1 VRTRRCDDG
10 APEVEKERLET
21 ACSFCCLLSA
31 LRHAILVGGWLLFQQ
46 ERRPNAITR
55 SLAVLRCG
63 AYHTTVIMCIIPR
76 LPIFSTGG
84 MMDALLLLLVVDSIQ
99 KGLMFV
105 KAGWLFVV

>member
-1 VRTRRCDDG
+1 MQSR
-10 APEVEKERLET
+10 ASLL
-21 ACSFCCLLSA
+21 CCA
-31 LRHAILVGGWLLFQQ
+31 
-46 ERRPNAITR
+46 
-55 SLAVLRCG
+55 
-63 AYHTTVIMCIIPR
+63 AYHTTVIMRIIPR